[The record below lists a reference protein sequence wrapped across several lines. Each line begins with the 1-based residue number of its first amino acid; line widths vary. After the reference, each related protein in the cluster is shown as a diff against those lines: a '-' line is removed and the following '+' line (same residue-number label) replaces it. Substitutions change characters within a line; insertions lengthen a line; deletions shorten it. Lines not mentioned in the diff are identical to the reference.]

1 MNRPNIILEVAVFS
15 LEAAL
20 AAIKAGANRIEFC
33 ENPSEGGTTPSYGSL
48 KTLIKNTTIPVFPI
62 IRPRGGDFL
71 YTDTEFE
78 CIKADLLMVKE
89 LGFPG
94 AVIGLLNA
102 DGSIDVKRT
111 KELVQ
116 LAHPMEITFHRA
128 FDRCNNPIKGLEDII
143 ETGCK
148 RILTSGQVPNVSDA
162 LPLITALILKA
173 SSRIIILP
181 GSGVRANNAR
191 VIIDTTGAIEIH
203 SSARKAIPSNM
214 KYNVVSMN
222 EKMVSVGVDEAEI
235 KRMLTELTASTN

>member
-1 MNRPNIILEVAVFS
+1 MNRPNIILEIAVFS
-15 LEAAL
+15 VEAAL
-20 AAIKAGANRIEFC
+20 NAIKFGANRIEFC

-48 KTLIKNTTIPVFPI
+48 KTLIQKTKIPVFPI

-71 YTDTEFE
+71 YTNTEFE

-143 ETGCK
+143 VTGCK

-162 LPLITALILKA
+162 LPLITALISKA
-173 SSRIIILP
+173 SGRIIILP

-191 VIIDTTGAIEIH
+191 EIIDVTGAIEIH
-203 SSARKAIPSNM
+203 SSARKSIDSLM
-214 KYNVVSMN
+214 HYNAPTMMERMISM
-222 EKMVSVGVDEAEI
+222 GVDEVEI
-235 KRMLTELTASTN
+235 KSMIAQLQ

>member
-78 CIKADLLMVKE
+78 CIKADLLMIKE

-173 SSRIIILP
+173 SGRIIILP

-191 VIIDTTGAIEIH
+191 EIIDTTGAIEIH

-214 KYNVVSMN
+214 KYNVVSMD

-235 KRMLTELTASTN
+235 KRMLTELTANTN